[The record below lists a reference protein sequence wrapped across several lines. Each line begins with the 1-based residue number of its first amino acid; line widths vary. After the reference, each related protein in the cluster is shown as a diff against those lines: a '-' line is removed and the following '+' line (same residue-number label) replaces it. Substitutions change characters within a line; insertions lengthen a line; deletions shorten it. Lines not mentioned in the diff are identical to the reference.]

1 MHHLPAVTIYNKGG
15 VGGVGV
21 QFGQDGKRRQKTE
34 RQTDIERSTE
44 CGTTNFPSGI
54 RLA

>member
-21 QFGQDGKRRQKTE
+21 QFGQEWGARGTVSGWDERGVVAQRLQK
-34 RQTDIERSTE
+34 
-44 CGTTNFPSGI
+44 G
-54 RLA
+54 